1 MARWRRRRPEE
12 DGPRRLGEALARI
25 EREAGARP
33 ATATASVFE
42 AWEDIAGD
50 VLASHVVPKRVDGE
64 VLVLAADG
72 PIWATQ
78 TRRLADDL
86 ASKVAER
93 CGWRPVAIE
102 VVAAQR

>member
-1 MARWRRRRPEE
+1 MARWRRRRPDE
-12 DGPRRLGEALARI
+12 DGPRKLGEVLARI
-25 EREAGARP
+25 ERDSGARP

-42 AWEDIAGD
+42 AWDEIAGEM
-50 VLASHVVPKRVDGE
+50 LAAHVRPKRVDGE

-78 TRRLADDL
+78 TRRLTDEL
-86 ASKVAER
+86 AAKVAER
-93 CGWRPVAIE
+93 CGWRPVSIE